1 MIVFIHKGD
10 KEALWN
16 ITNFTNGV
24 FRNLVHHQQSK
35 YKRKISLQQRK
46 NEMQG
51 SEKRPDDPLFDR
63 NGSLSLS
70 LSHAIEWEK

>member
-1 MIVFIHKGD
+1 MIVFIHRGD

-24 FRNLVHHQQSK
+24 FRNLVHRQQSK

-51 SEKRPDDPLFDR
+51 AARKDQMTHYSIEMA
-63 NGSLSLS
+63 LSLS